1 MNYEHLSQMKKYLF
15 LFAFLLPLSVAATY
29 IFKTLDSSDGLAS
42 SQINCIL
49 KDNKGY
55 MWFGTP
61 AGLFRYDGYTF
72 RNFQSNSQDG
82 SSLPDSYIKGV
93 QEAIDGSLW
102 VETANGICIYHSQTE
117 TFERDMHQV
126 YAKLGISDHPT
137 LTFIDSYKNYW
148 FYIPSKGI
156 VAINMQQQLT
166 YEFGYTDDVQGIPEG
181 SFHAA

>member
-1 MNYEHLSQMKKYLF
+1 MNYEHVSQMKKYLF

-61 AGLFRYDGYTF
+61 AGLFRHDGYTF
-72 RNFQSNSQDG
+72 SNFQSNSQDG

-93 QEAIDGSLW
+93 QEAIEGSL
-102 VETANGICIYHSQTE
+102 
-117 TFERDMHQV
+117 
-126 YAKLGISDHPT
+126 
-137 LTFIDSYKNYW
+137 
-148 FYIPSKGI
+148 
-156 VAINMQQQLT
+156 
-166 YEFGYTDDVQGIPEG
+166 
-181 SFHAA
+181 